1 MSDFKKNY
9 LQRYNYFKTLVEQH
23 LASVTDKKQPRGIY
37 EPAEYILAGG
47 GKRVRPT
54 LLILSCSA
62 VGGKPEDAFNAAA
75 AIEILHNFTLVHD
88 DIMDNADTRRGRE
101 TVHKKWDRDT
111 AILSGDGLIGF
122 AYKFLLS
129 TDTPRIREIA
139 KSFTEAII
147 EVCEGQSYD
156 KEFEIRKE
164 VSIDEYIMMI
174 TKKTSEL
181 LKCSA
186 EIGALIGG
194 GTLEEITA
202 LKDYASNIGLAF
214 QIQDDLL
221 DIIANEKTFGKKTGG
236 DLREGKKTY
245 LLLKALEVVNDP
257 ASKRKLQSVIENK
270 GVKNESDIP
279 EIKKIYEINGILE
292 SCSKAVEDYT
302 AMANSK
308 LDIIKESYAK
318 DMLCWFSDMLLNRIS

>member
-1 MSDFKKNY
+1 MSDFKQ
-9 LQRYNYFKTLVEQH
+9 LYNHYKSLVEQR
-23 LASVTDKKQPRGIY
+23 LGSVTYKKHPCGIY

-47 GKRVRPT
+47 GKRIRPT
-54 LLILSCSA
+54 LLLLSCSA
-62 VGGKPEDAFNAAA
+62 VGGKFEDALNAAVA
-75 AIEILHNFTLVHD
+75 TEILHNFTLVHD

-122 AYKFLLS
+122 AYKFLLL
-129 TDTPRIREIA
+129 TDSPRIREVA

-181 LKCSA
+181 LISCA

-194 GTLEEITA
+194 GTPEEITA
-202 LKDYASNIGLAF
+202 LKDYALNIGLAF

-221 DIIANEKTFGKKTGG
+221 DITADEKMFGKKTGG
-236 DLREGKKTY
+236 DLMEGKKTY
-245 LLLKALEVVNDP
+245 LLLKALEVVIDP
-257 ASKRKLQSVIENK
+257 ASRQKLQSVIENK
-270 GVKNESDIP
+270 GVKNANDIP
-279 EIKKIYEINGILE
+279 EIKKIYEANGILE

-302 AMANSK
+302 SMANSK
-308 LDIIKESYAK
+308 LDIIKESNPK
-318 DMLCWFSDMLLNRIS
+318 DMLCRFSDMLLNRIS